1 MLGLTALLI
10 ASLLAAAAAAVW
22 AGLLAL
28 GEEAAVGEALHTLGD
43 APPKTVGGHVA
54 LHRALH
60 VSRLALLV
68 LGAVAA
74 AHAARWWERAWPPGL
89 LVLGLAA
96 GLMFVVGDALPRSLV
111 RLAPDVADSAL
122 PLARRTLW
130 PFTPLLW
137 LLAWVDRGL
146 HALVS
151 ARRPLQPDL
160 GAAQR
165 DMLLGVFTL
174 ADTTVDEVMTPRL
187 DMVAV
192 DVSAPTAG
200 LLDKFRQSAHARL
213 PVYDGT
219 PDSIVGIVF
228 AKDLVP
234 VGLGVTELGTGGW
247 QDLVR
252 PAMFVPET
260 KTLDNQLRDF
270 QRGPAHL
277 AIVVDEFGGTAG
289 LITLEDVL
297 EEVVGE
303 IRDEH
308 DVETAPAIRE
318 EGGRFVVDGR
328 ASLGD
333 LSQALGRTFEHPD
346 ISTVGGLVYSVLG
359 RVPRPGDELTL
370 DGFRV
375 VVERVDRRRVTRV
388 SFERQA

>member
-1 MLGLTALLI
+1 M
-10 ASLLAAAAAAVW
+10 
-22 AGLLAL
+22 
-28 GEEAAVGEALHTLGD
+28 
-43 APPKTVGGHVA
+43 
-54 LHRALH
+54 
-60 VSRLALLV
+60 
-68 LGAVAA
+68 
-74 AHAARWWERAWPPGL
+74 
-89 LVLGLAA
+89 AA
-96 GLMFVVGDALPRSLV
+96 GKIKVIE
-111 RLAPDVADSAL
+111 LAK
-122 PLARRTLW
+122 
-130 PFTPLLW
+130 
-137 LLAWVDRGL
+137 
-146 HALVS
+146 
-151 ARRPLQPDL
+151 
-160 GAAQR
+160 
-165 DMLLGVFTL
+165 
-174 ADTTVDEVMTPRL
+174 E
-187 DMVAV
+187 
-192 DVSAPTAG
+192 
-200 LLDKFRQSAHARL
+200 
-213 PVYDGT
+213 
-219 PDSIVGIVF
+219 
-228 AKDLVP
+228 
-234 VGLGVTELGTGGW
+234 LGVTSKDLMLAADEMGHKGVRAMTPLETTLANALRVKLGKGR
-247 QDLVR
+247 DIPEEPKPKR
-252 PAMFVPET
+252 PARAKTATPADGDVVADASKVARLRKKGSDEEVAPVEIKPAATIVKPKPAEPQEILEPLAPVAEVVPET

-388 SFERQA
+388 SFERQP